1 MFLDVWKLCMLMKNL
16 VRGLIDG
23 VDGDGL
29 ETEVGVEDEEVEKSG
44 LKAEVGVGI
53 DGIETEVGV
62 EDEEVDKSGSK
73 AEVGVGIDGIE
84 KFQF

>member
-29 ETEVGVEDEEVEKSG
+29 ETEVVVEVEEADKSE
-44 LKAEVGVGI
+44 LKAEVGVWI
-53 DGIETEVGV
+53 DE
-62 EDEEVDKSGSK
+62 
-73 AEVGVGIDGIE
+73 IE

>member
-29 ETEVGVEDEEVEKSG
+29 ETEVGVEV
-44 LKAEVGVGI
+44 
-53 DGIETEVGV
+53 
-62 EDEEVDKSGSK
+62 EEVDKSELK
-73 AEVGVGIDGIE
+73 VEVGVWIDEIE